1 MARFPRIIAVAALAA
16 LSGCATRASVDKLA
30 KEQRD
35 IRTVL
40 ADQGVTIDGVRR
52 RLDIIRN
59 DMSEKGG
66 PRGGVTSAQVLQKL
80 NDIEARLQ
88 TVEQA
93 RGLAPAPAAA
103 GVPTPVTEDLGGG
116 EPVPAPIAAPPA
128 RPASPLEESLN
139 KEEAALRDVRVDPD
153 YKEGLALVRQGQC
166 APAGAKLRDFARR
179 NPKSDLADNAQYW
192 IGACYQSQRQYNQAI
207 RELSD
212 VMLRFPKADK
222 APAALLMLADA
233 FKDSGDPIDAKLV
246 LKKLLA
252 EHPKSE
258 EAERA
263 KVTLQSLGE

>member
-1 MARFPRIIAVAALAA
+1 MKTHFLRIIGVAVLAA
-16 LSGCATRASVDKLA
+16 LSGCATRSSVDKLA

-35 IRTVL
+35 VRNLL
-40 ADQGVTIDGVRR
+40 ADQGVTIDGLKR

-59 DMSEKGG
+59 EMSEKGAA
-66 PRGGVTSAQVLQKL
+66 RGGVTSAQVLQKL
-80 NDIEARLQ
+80 NDIEARIQ
-88 TVEQA
+88 TVEQS
-93 RGLAPAPAAA
+93 RGLAMAPGAAATPPPDDAGGEAAPPPPAPA
-103 GVPTPVTEDLGGG
+103 PQ
-116 EPVPAPIAAPPA
+116 A
-128 RPASPLEESLN
+128 RAASPLEESLN
-139 KEEAALRDVRVDPD
+139 KEEAALRDVHVDPD
-153 YKEGLALVRQGQC
+153 FKEGLALVRQGQC
-166 APAGAKLRDFARR
+166 PQAGAKLRDFGRR

-233 FKDSGDPIDAKLV
+233 FNDSGDPIDAKLV

-263 KVTLQSLGE
+263 KSKLQALGE